1 MHKSSDFSRL
11 DRINKTLA
19 KHLAMIV
26 QRELYDPRLAF
37 INITQVQVTPDLS
50 EAKVYFTT
58 VLDKEA
64 EADQGKTLC
73 KLLNKAQK
81 HLRYVLA
88 QEVDL
93 RRTPKLY
100 FHYDTKLI
108 EAMRIGDLLRQ
119 SNNKEQD

>member
-1 MHKSSDFSRL
+1 MHKSTEFSRL

-19 KHLAMIV
+19 RHLAVIIQQQM
-26 QRELYDPRLAF
+26 YDPRFAF
-37 INITQVQVTPDLS
+37 INITEVKVTPDLS

-64 EADQGKTLC
+64 EADQGQSLC
-73 KLLNKAQK
+73 KALNKAQK

-93 RRTPKLY
+93 RRTPKLH
-100 FHYDTKLI
+100 FHYDMKLI
-108 EAMRIGDLLRQ
+108 EAMRIESLLRK
-119 SNNKEQD
+119 S